1 METSYDDDDLE
12 PFLSEIQDETL
23 PPLSRLGSVL
33 YLEARET
40 FLSARHRSLV
50 GTARERISRALE
62 GEPRG
67 ASDPTGGSDSPA
79 PPRIQG
85 VLFPDDPA

>member
-1 METSYDDDDLE
+1 MELSYDDADLE
-12 PFLSEIQDETL
+12 PFLSEIQDDTL

-40 FLSARHRSLV
+40 FLSARHQSLLKA
-50 GTARERISRALE
+50 ARERISQALE
-62 GEPRG
+62 VEPRN
-67 ASDPTGGSDSPA
+67 ASDSTGGADSPV

-85 VLFPDDPA
+85 TLFPDGPA

>member
-1 METSYDDDDLE
+1 METSYDDADLE

-40 FLSARHRSLV
+40 FLSARHRAILKA
-50 GTARERISRALE
+50 ARERISQALDVD
-62 GEPRG
+62 RRD
-67 ASDPTGGSDSPA
+67 ASDPTGGADSPV
-79 PPRIQG
+79 PPRVQG
-85 VLFPDDPA
+85 TLFPDDPA

>member
-1 METSYDDDDLE
+1 METSYDDADLE
-12 PFLSEIQDETL
+12 PFLSELQDETL

-50 GTARERISRALE
+50 EAARERISQALE
-62 GEPRG
+62 VDCRDAG
-67 ASDPTGGSDSPA
+67 DPTGGVDSHL

-85 VLFPDDPA
+85 TLFPDDPA